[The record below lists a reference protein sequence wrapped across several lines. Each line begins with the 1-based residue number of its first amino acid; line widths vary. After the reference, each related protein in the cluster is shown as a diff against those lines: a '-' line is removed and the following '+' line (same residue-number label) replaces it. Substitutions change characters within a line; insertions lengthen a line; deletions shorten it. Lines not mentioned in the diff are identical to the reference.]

1 MTFRFELPTKFI
13 LGYKIMDKP
22 AAIRKGKLLLSEA
35 GDVIDARG
43 AHYGSPEE
51 NWTRIANFWTVY
63 LKDKLK
69 DGEKITPIDHALMM
83 DLVKTARLMET
94 PQHWDSYLDKC
105 GYMAASVECFD
116 VD

>member
-1 MTFRFELPTKFI
+1 
-13 LGYKIMDKP
+13 MDKP
-22 AAIRKGKLLLSEA
+22 AATRKGKLLLSEA

-69 DGEKITPIDHALMM
+69 QVA
-83 DLVKTARLMET
+83 
-94 PQHWDSYLDKC
+94 
-105 GYMAASVECFD
+105 
-116 VD
+116 

>member
-1 MTFRFELPTKFI
+1 MN
-13 LGYKIMDKP
+13 KP
-22 AAIRKGKLLLSEA
+22 AATRKGKLLLSEA

-94 PQHWDSYLDKC
+94 PHHWDSYLDIWRHL
-105 GYMAASVECFD
+105 
-116 VD
+116 